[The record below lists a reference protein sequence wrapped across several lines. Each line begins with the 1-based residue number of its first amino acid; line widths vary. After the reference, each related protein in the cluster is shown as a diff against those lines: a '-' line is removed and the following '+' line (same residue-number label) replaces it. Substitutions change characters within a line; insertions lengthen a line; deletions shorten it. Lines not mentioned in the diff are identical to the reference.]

1 MLQESESSA
10 FQFQPVWGLHFL
22 WSVCNHPPPQGG
34 GLILQ
39 NSLKIVADCYLNP
52 FRRNQESFDSCVI
65 ILIVNCLSLLFG
77 TGRGR
82 GGQQEAGGV
91 EGLGPCKVPQDSARF
106 QSPLFFDIP

>member
-39 NSLKIVADCYLNP
+39 KNSKILRI
-52 FRRNQESFDSCVI
+52 FREEPSGPIPKAV
-65 ILIVNCLSLLFG
+65 LLF
-77 TGRGR
+77 
-82 GGQQEAGGV
+82 
-91 EGLGPCKVPQDSARF
+91 LGCYSLISLS
-106 QSPLFFDIP
+106 SPFSD